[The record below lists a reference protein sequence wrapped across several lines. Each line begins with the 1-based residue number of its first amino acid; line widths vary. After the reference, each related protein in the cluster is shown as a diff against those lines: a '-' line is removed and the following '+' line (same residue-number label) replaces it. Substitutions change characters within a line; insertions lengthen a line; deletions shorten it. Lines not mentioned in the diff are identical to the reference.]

1 MIKVYLAGKMGGLSL
16 TEMGQWRV
24 ETERKLRNA
33 ADYIDTKIRV
43 INPITYY
50 NFEEVRYQ
58 NELEVQNFDL
68 NHVITS
74 DVIVVNLEGLS
85 SSVGTIIELHDA
97 SYHHRIPVI
106 AFGDKKLYNELHPWI
121 QNSITRVEKDI
132 DDVVTYISDF
142 YLI

>member
-16 TEMGQWRV
+16 VEMGQWRI
-24 ETERKLRNA
+24 EAKRKLREA
-33 ADYIDTKIRV
+33 ADYIGTKIRV

-50 NFEEVRYQ
+50 NFEEKRHQ

-74 DVIVVNLEGLS
+74 DVLIVNLEGLS
-85 SSVGTIIELHDA
+85 SSIGTIIEIHDA
-97 SYHHRIPVI
+97 SYHHKIPVI
-106 AFGDKKLYNELHPWI
+106 AFGDKSLYDELHPWI
-121 QNSITRVEKDI
+121 QNSITRVEENI
-132 DDVVTYISDF
+132 DDVVAYVSDF

>member
-16 TEMGQWRV
+16 VEMGQWRI
-24 ETERKLRNA
+24 EAKRKLRET
-33 ADYIDTKIRV
+33 ADYVGTKIRV

-50 NFEEVRYQ
+50 NFEEKRHQ

-74 DVIVVNLEGLS
+74 DVVIVNLEGLS

-97 SYHHRIPVI
+97 FYHHKIPVI
-106 AFGDKKLYNELHPWI
+106 AFGDIKLYDKLHPWI
-121 QNSITRVEKDI
+121 QNSITRVEENI
-132 DDVVTYISDF
+132 NDVVTYISDF